1 MVSCTYPSLFCL
13 ELGSPDQIQDEPDD
27 LGQQCVIA
35 MFLAGPQHMHQ
46 LPCVMGNKVS
56 PMPGTPCAGT
66 PSTSDDEVQVLLR
79 WMRFAPPSPAP
90 YLITTRTRRRRA
102 YRAGGDSHDL
112 GRLGLVRR
120 WQRRMVG
127 AGSIAAG
134 LVCNP
139 VSDFFA
145 QHSEQRLQE
154 QLRGAQQEVTQ
165 ALEVL
170 KGHVWDPSCH
180 PTGCSLVQ
188 LALENAGL

>member
-66 PSTSDDEVQVLLR
+66 PSTSDDEVQDEPTEPEVIL
-79 WMRFAPPSPAP
+79 
-90 YLITTRTRRRRA
+90 TTS
-102 YRAGGDSHDL
+102 G
-112 GRLGLVRR
+112 

-165 ALEVL
+165 ALEVE